1 MQDELVYEYSIDS
14 ACASQS
20 TGGMYAVPHVTCSP
34 EMPSTTQYV
43 TPGTS
48 FPLKGKEKEE
58 PEKRTN
64 NPTKNQKEI
73 DTKRKKNTI
82 AARKS
87 RMKKLEQKVALEK
100 AVEKLTTE
108 KEIWKTRALTLRSLL
123 NNNGI
128 PCPRLRRLITIYLYP
143 IFSCRLQSLRRWVLS
158 IPAWFSR
165 VDMIC

>member
-1 MQDELVYEYSIDS
+1 MQDELGYEYSIDS
-14 ACASQS
+14 TCAPQS
-20 TGGMYAVPHVTCSP
+20 TGGMYAISHVTCTSGI
-34 EMPSTTQYV
+34 PSTQYV

-58 PEKRTN
+58 PEKRTDI
-64 NPTKNQKEI
+64 PTKNQKEI

-128 PCPRLRRLITIYLYP
+128 PCPD
-143 IFSCRLQSLRRWVLS
+143 F
-158 IPAWFSR
+158 
-165 VDMIC
+165 DD

>member
-1 MQDELVYEYSIDS
+1 MQDELEYEYSIDS
-14 ACASQS
+14 ARAPQS
-20 TGGMYAVPHVTCSP
+20 TGGMYAVSHVTCPP
-34 EMPSTTQYV
+34 EIPSTTQYV
-43 TPGTS
+43 TPSTS

-64 NPTKNQKEI
+64 IPTKNQKEI

-87 RMKKLEQKVALEK
+87 RMKKLEQKAALEK
-100 AVEKLTTE
+100 SVEKLTTE

-128 PCPRLRRLITIYLYP
+128 PCPD
-143 IFSCRLQSLRRWVLS
+143 F
-158 IPAWFSR
+158 
-165 VDMIC
+165 DD